1 MSLPAHT
8 HTHAHTQEHMH
19 THTYIHTRQTNDT
32 DETARMRSM
41 ICALVIQICNM
52 WVFLRQGS

>member
-8 HTHAHTQEHMH
+8 HTHAHTHAHMH

-32 DETARMRSM
+32 NRTARMRSM
-41 ICALVIQICNM
+41 IRALVIQIFNM
-52 WVFLRQGS
+52 QVLSRQGP